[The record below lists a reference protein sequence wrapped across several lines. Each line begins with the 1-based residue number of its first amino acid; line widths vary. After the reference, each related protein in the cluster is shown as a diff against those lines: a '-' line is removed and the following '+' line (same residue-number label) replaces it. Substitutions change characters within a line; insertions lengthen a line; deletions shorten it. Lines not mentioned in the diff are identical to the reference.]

1 VIFITLLFTTYN
13 YILPIIKIEI
23 ERKKKMAFPNFA
35 TDGDLTNSR
44 PVLQLRV
51 AQVAILD
58 EDEDRFR
65 EGRKTKKEYLK
76 PYGSEADKSVR
87 GCVTAEVALKKR
99 RTGKEVLLNDIY
111 DDGKSSFK
119 LPEGLVPHFS
129 HLNQLP
135 IQISDTDFNK
145 LAPEEKKAL
154 IESHFQIGGIVGT
167 SVEPNYEGKNYGK
180 NDFVVE
186 IGGVRSL
193 INNNPKKQILQGQL
207 VLARAPLPGQTPKA
221 PAGTDP
227 KKVLVQLEP
236 FDPNCVVS
244 RDTIEYYLNLD
255 PAVFNERF
263 INNNGFQN
271 RYLEPGAFFG
281 AFISFYLRMK
291 QGNQKF
297 ATQKDREDNIN
308 LLKATVQQDLKEI
321 CLENDPADPN
331 HPKVNK
337 ETMEFM
343 NAFHQINH
351 HVQSMVVG
359 VAMSDAPP
367 GGRFDIKFG
376 SYAI

>member
-1 VIFITLLFTTYN
+1 
-13 YILPIIKIEI
+13 
-23 ERKKKMAFPNFA
+23 MAFPNFA
-35 TDGDLTNSR
+35 DDKDLTNSR
-44 PVLQLRV
+44 PVIQLRV

-76 PYGSEADKSVR
+76 PYGAEADKSVR
-87 GCVTAEVALKKR
+87 GCVTGEVALKKR
-99 RTGKEVLLNDIY
+99 RTGKEVVQNDIY
-111 DDGKSSFK
+111 DAGPTSFK

-135 IQISDTDFNK
+135 VAISDTDFGK
-145 LAPEEKKAL
+145 LANDEKKAL

-186 IGGVRSL
+186 IGGVRSI

-207 VLARAPLPGQTPKA
+207 VLARAPLPGQPPKA

-236 FDPNCVVS
+236 FDPSCVVS
-244 RDTIEYYLNLD
+244 RDTIEYYLNMTPD
-255 PAVFNERF
+255 VFKERF
-263 INNNGFQN
+263 LDENGFEH
-271 RYLEPGAFFG
+271 RHLEPGAFFG
-281 AFISFYLRMK
+281 AFISFYMRMK
-291 QGNQKF
+291 RGNQKLD
-297 ATQKDREDNIN
+297 QKQIEAFNN
-308 LLKATVQQDLKEI
+308 TLKATVQQELKDI
-321 CLENDPADPN
+321 CLEDDPTGG

-337 ETMEFM
+337 ETMDLM
-343 NAFHQINH
+343 NAYHQINH

>member
-1 VIFITLLFTTYN
+1 
-13 YILPIIKIEI
+13 
-23 ERKKKMAFPNFA
+23 MAFPNFA
-35 TDGDLTNSR
+35 DDKDLTNSR
-44 PVLQLRV
+44 PVIQLRV

-76 PYGSEADKSVR
+76 PYGAEADKSVR
-87 GCVTAEVALKKR
+87 GCVTGEVALKKR
-99 RTGKEVLLNDIY
+99 RTGKEVVQNDIY
-111 DDGKSSFK
+111 DAGPTSFK

-135 IQISDTDFNK
+135 VAISDTDFGK
-145 LAPEEKKAL
+145 LANDEKKAL

-186 IGGVRSL
+186 IGGVRSI

-207 VLARAPLPGQTPKA
+207 VLARAPLPGQPPKA

-227 KKVLVQLEP
+227 RKVLVQLEP
-236 FDPNCVVS
+236 FDPSCVVS
-244 RDTIEYYLNLD
+244 RDTIEHYLNMD
-255 PAVFNERF
+255 PAMFKERF
-263 INNNGFQN
+263 IDENGFEH

-281 AFISFYLRMK
+281 AFISFFMLMNRGGK
-291 QGNQKF
+291 RF
-297 ATQKDREDNIN
+297 KDEKERRDYFQYMDIQN
-308 LLKATVQQDLKEI
+308 LLKQI
-321 CLENDPADPN
+321 CLEDDPTGGN
-331 HPKVNK
+331 PKVNK
-337 ETMEFM
+337 ETMDLM
-343 NAFHQINH
+343 NAYHQINH

-367 GGRFDIKFG
+367 GWRFDIKFG

>member
-1 VIFITLLFTTYN
+1 
-13 YILPIIKIEI
+13 
-23 ERKKKMAFPNFA
+23 MAFPNFA
-35 TDGDLTNSR
+35 DDKDLTNSR

-76 PYGSEADKSVR
+76 PYGAEADKSVR
-87 GCVTAEVALKKR
+87 GCVTGEVALKKR
-99 RTGKEVLLNDIY
+99 RTGKEVVQNDIY
-111 DDGKSSFK
+111 DAGPTSFK

-135 IQISDTDFNK
+135 VAISDTDFGK
-145 LAPEEKKAL
+145 LANDEQKAL

-186 IGGVRSL
+186 IGGVRSI

-236 FDPNCVVS
+236 FDPSCVVS
-244 RDTIEYYLNLD
+244 RDTIERYLNMD
-255 PAVFNERF
+255 SAIFNERF
-263 INNNGFQN
+263 LDDNGFEH

-281 AFISFYLRMK
+281 AFISFYARMK
-291 QGNQKF
+291 RGALGF
-297 ATQKDREDNIN
+297 KDEKERKDFIKTLNIQQE
-308 LLKATVQQDLKEI
+308 LKDI
-321 CLENDPADPN
+321 CLEADPTGG

-337 ETMEFM
+337 ETMDLM
-343 NAFHQINH
+343 NAYHQINH